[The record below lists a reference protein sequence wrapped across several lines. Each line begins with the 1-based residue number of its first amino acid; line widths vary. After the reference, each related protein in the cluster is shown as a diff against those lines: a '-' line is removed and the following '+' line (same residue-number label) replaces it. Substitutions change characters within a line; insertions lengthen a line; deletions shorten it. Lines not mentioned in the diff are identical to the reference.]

1 MKKRLLATICTVVSV
16 LLSFSASAEV
26 VEFVCGAT
34 VSDNVTVSIDTETG
48 VMMVGGT
55 GKMAGY
61 TNSTVPWSTYKSNVT
76 TGVVEEGVTNIGAYA
91 FCQFTAMTSITLSS
105 TVTSIDKSAFSGC
118 SALTEVELSAEIL
131 TIGESAF
138 SGCKKVVNLT
148 IPKSVT
154 SIGKQSFYD
163 CEGLKTL
170 VVDGAIT
177 EIPERAFAD
186 CSALEKV
193 SLPEGLKVIGKKAFD
208 RNTKLMSITLPS
220 TLTTISASAFAET
233 GLTNIIIPKS
243 VTSIAGSTGAGSY
256 TAFQSCNSLTSI
268 VVEEGNPKYDSRDN
282 CNAII
287 ETATNKLIIGCNS
300 SVIPNTVVIIGSH
313 SFYELSSLTE
323 ITIPTSVTTV
333 EYQAF
338 AYCQKFKGT
347 VDIPKNVTS
356 VAKNAFAYIGG
367 YQNNSNYKFNI
378 RRPVYLKDIP
388 NYCFSNSKITGTL
401 VLGAQVETI
410 GNFAFS
416 YTDMTTL
423 VSLAEAAP
431 TISSNT
437 FNGASYNCT
446 LYYPKGSDYSTW
458 SSNFKS
464 MVEVDLSGT
473 CGTDLTWEF
482 DTESYTLKIS
492 GSGAMTNY
500 TSTKLAPWNVYA
512 KAIETVILPNEQTT
526 IGAYAFY
533 GCENLTAVI
542 YEGENNLT
550 VSSNA
555 FWNIDENAVLYVKEG
570 NAGNYSSLT
579 AFNDIKEIT
588 LSLDIT
594 NAQIGYAETVTLT
607 PTYSLADFVGNVE
620 YTWTSTDTS
629 VATVTNGL
637 VSPVNPGEADVK
649 VSVLTPSGNTLE
661 TVCKIIVVDEA
672 TGIENINTEITKDGI
687 IYDLLGRKIVNPTQ
701 GIYIRNGKKV
711 MIK

>member
-1 MKKRLLATICTVVSV
+1 MKKNLLTTICTLATI
-16 LLSFSASAEV
+16 LWSFNASAEV
-26 VEFVCGAT
+26 VEYACGAT
-34 VSDNVTVSIDTETG
+34 ESDNVTVTIDTETG
-48 VMMVGGT
+48 VMTVSGT

-61 TNSTVPWSTYKSNVT
+61 TYNTVPWSSYKSNVT

-91 FCQFTAMTSITLSS
+91 FYQFTAMTSITLSS
-105 TVTSIDKSAFSGC
+105 AVTSIDKTAFSGC
-118 SALTEVELSAEIL
+118 STLTEVGLSVGIL

-138 SGCKKVVNLT
+138 YGCKKIENLT
-148 IPKSVT
+148 LPKSVT

-163 CEGLKTL
+163 CEGLKTI
-170 VVDGAIT
+170 VIEGAIT
-177 EIPERAFAD
+177 EIPEKAFAD
-186 CSALEKV
+186 CSALENV
-193 SLPEGLKVIGKKAFD
+193 SLPEGLKVIGKQAFD
-208 RNTKLMSITLPS
+208 RNTKLTSITLPS
-220 TLTTISASAFAET
+220 TLTTISQNAFGECA
-233 GLTNIIIPKS
+233 LTSIVIPKS

-287 ETATNKLIIGCNS
+287 ETATNKLIVGCGGT
-300 SVIPNTVVIIGSH
+300 VIPNTVEVIGAH

-333 EYQAF
+333 EYHAF

-347 VDIPKNVTS
+347 VDIPKSVTS

-367 YQNNSNYKFNI
+367 YQNNSKYKFDL

-388 NYCFSNSKITGTL
+388 NYCFSNSKITGNL

-410 GNFAFS
+410 GNYAFS
-416 YTDMTTL
+416 NTDMTTV
-423 VSLAEAAP
+423 VSLAETAP
-431 TISSNT
+431 TISSMT

-464 MVEVDLSGT
+464 MVEVDLSGN
-473 CGTDLTWEF
+473 CGAGLTWEF
-482 DTESYTLKIS
+482 DTETYTLKIS
-492 GSGAMTNY
+492 GSGEMTNY
-500 TSTKLAPWNVYA
+500 SSAKVVPWNVYA

-526 IGAYAFY
+526 IGTYAFY
-533 GCENLTAVI
+533 GCENLTTVI

-550 VSSNA
+550 VKSYA
-555 FWNIDENAVLYVKEG
+555 FGNIDENAVLYVKEG
-570 NAGNYSSLT
+570 NAGNYTSLT
-579 AFNDIKEIT
+579 AFNDIKEII

-620 YTWTSTDTS
+620 YTWTSTNTS
-629 VATVTNGL
+629 VATVANGL
-637 VSPVNPGEADVK
+637 VSPVNPGETDVK
-649 VSVLTPSGNTLE
+649 VSVLTPAGNTLE
-661 TVCKIIVVDEA
+661 AVCKIIVVDEA
-672 TGIENINTEITKDGI
+672 TGIENINTEIIKDGV
-687 IYDLLGRKIVNPTQ
+687 IYDLLGRKIENPTQ
-701 GIYIRNGKKV
+701 GIYIKNGKKV
-711 MIK
+711 LIK